1 MNVLRACAIVL
12 VATAF
17 GSAPALA
24 ATVFNFA
31 NFNNCTTL
39 QINGNAACTG
49 GVLRVTPAQFSQ
61 SGSVFSTTLIP
72 LGAGA
77 QFSTFFSFNINAS
90 GGSSDGDGLG
100 ADGIVFVVQPVASTV
115 GGGGGGIGYQG
126 IPTSLGVEFDT
137 WNNGAGFGDP
147 DGNHVGI
154 DLNGSIVSVLTAS
167 VTPRLNNAA
176 TWYAWIDYDG
186 TTLTLR
192 VSQTSSRPAAPTL
205 SYAVNLAT
213 VLGTTQAYV
222 GFTSG
227 TGAAFGNHDILTWQ
241 FDNAF
246 APIGGPPTAL
256 APPIPTPTLSDAAL
270 VALALLTL
278 AGAWLGLRRRA

>member
-1 MNVLRACAIVL
+1 MNLLRACAVMV

-17 GSAPALA
+17 GSATALA

-49 GVLRVTPAQFSQ
+49 GVLRVTPAQFNQ
-61 SGSVFSTTLIP
+61 SGSAFSTTLIP

-115 GGGGGGIGYQG
+115 GGSGGGIGYQG

-137 WNNGAGFGDP
+137 WNNGGGFGDP

-167 VTPRLNNAA
+167 VSPRLNNAA

-192 VSQTSSRPAAPTL
+192 VSPTSSRPATPTL

-227 TGAAFGNHDILTWQ
+227 TGSAFANHDILTWQ

-246 APIGGPPTAL
+246 APIG
-256 APPIPTPTLSDAAL
+256 APPSLAAPVPTPTMSDAAL

-278 AGAWLGLRRRA
+278 AGAWLALRRRG